1 MACVRLLVEGRV
13 QGVSYRAAAR
23 AQALAFGL
31 TGHARNLADGR
42 VEVVACGDAAAVDAL
57 ERLGERGLK
66 DYFVVGA
73 SGQPNTISLGL
84 FKDPTNAR
92 KRRDEVAQAGF
103 PAQMVERTDT
113 VPAYWLDLVVA
124 DGPRLDWRSR
134 VHGEGLALRATGCF

>member
-57 ERLGERGLK
+57 ERWLWQGPPAARVDAVVRQDWQAIEARGFEI
-66 DYFVVGA
+66 Y
-73 SGQPNTISLGL
+73 
-84 FKDPTNAR
+84 
-92 KRRDEVAQAGF
+92 
-103 PAQMVERTDT
+103 
-113 VPAYWLDLVVA
+113 
-124 DGPRLDWRSR
+124 
-134 VHGEGLALRATGCF
+134 